1 MLIYNTLYTT
11 VCPACTCFIFY
22 FCLLITQIQMVL
34 DTGYLSYYDVTD
46 LQWIWICDGQ
56 KYNDKNK
63 SLSTNF
69 QLNLCVGFFY
79 ASLVETMIVGHAS
92 IG

>member
-22 FCLLITQIQMVL
+22 FCLLITQTQMVL

-46 LQWIWICDGQ
+46 LQWTSEYESVMDKSTIW
-56 KYNDKNK
+56 
-63 SLSTNF
+63 
-69 QLNLCVGFFY
+69 
-79 ASLVETMIVGHAS
+79 
-92 IG
+92 